1 MRTRTCTIAHGW
13 QAGLVYRAIKM
24 NIKLFRWDRALD
36 LAQQYKQH
44 VETVLWYR
52 QRYLGG
58 ANAEESMPRF
68 QVCDCVCALVGL

>member
-1 MRTRTCTIAHGW
+1 MLRSTCVL
-13 QAGLVYRAIKM
+13 QAGLVYRAIKA

-52 QRYLGG
+52 QR
-58 ANAEESMPRF
+58 
-68 QVCDCVCALVGL
+68 